1 MTHGY
6 FSIRRHDSWILSRH
20 QPACKV
26 HDCVQKRDLLILA
39 STHFLRDVITFYTAA
54 HVCCRHTCVFGSV
67 RSTQWEAK
75 RKSSQQSRGE
85 SFFLRKVPQTWFVGD
100 WKSLQYTP
108 LLFIKE
114 TWFIGRCL
122 CYFVFIFWRFIETRT
137 FNLIWIDRARWFS
150 CFMFSLFS
158 VGFTTQWSKSLR
170 KLPKLGPG
178 YKCDSKKSFPA

>member
-1 MTHGY
+1 MCPNSKVAVNESATSRRVGIELLDEAKGEDTKNTAHMTINQITGPDKKIPVLNMTHGY

-100 WKSLQYTP
+100 
-108 LLFIKE
+108 
-114 TWFIGRCL
+114 
-122 CYFVFIFWRFIETRT
+122 
-137 FNLIWIDRARWFS
+137 
-150 CFMFSLFS
+150 
-158 VGFTTQWSKSLR
+158 
-170 KLPKLGPG
+170 
-178 YKCDSKKSFPA
+178 